1 MPQNILCVFG
11 TRPEAIKMAPVLQA
25 LASAP
30 GMRPILCVTGQHRE
44 MLDSALAAFGL
55 TPDHD
60 LAIMRPG
67 QDLNAMMA
75 AVLAGLGPLLARL
88 RPDWLLV
95 HGDTTTALAATL
107 AGFHAGVPVGHVEAG
122 LRSGDLARPWPEEMN
137 RLLVDRLARL
147 HFAPTADARDN
158 LLREG
163 LDPAGIEVTGNTVI
177 DALRL
182 AQARL
187 AADGALRARIE
198 AGWPSLDPARRL
210 ILVTAHRRESQGA
223 PFAAICRALARLAAR
238 DDVELV
244 YPLHLNP
251 AVGDP
256 ARRLLG
262 GLPRLH
268 LLPPQDYPAFTH
280 LLARADLVLTD
291 SGGLQEEAPALG
303 KPVLV
308 MRAVTER
315 PEAVAAGTVELV
327 GLAEDDIVAAVGRV
341 LEDASQA
348 ARSARAIN
356 PYGDGQAAA
365 RIVAR
370 LRREGSDPP
379 A

>member
-25 LASAP
+25 LAAEP

-55 TPDHD
+55 TPHHD

-137 RLLVDRLARL
+137 RVVVDRLARL
-147 HFAPTADARDN
+147 HFAPTPAARDN

-182 AQARL
+182 AQTRL

-198 AGWPSLDPARRL
+198 AGWPRLDPARRL

-223 PFAAICRALARLAAR
+223 PFEAICRALIRVAAR
-238 DDVELV
+238 ADVELV

-268 LLPPQDYPAFTH
+268 LLPPQDYLAFTH
-280 LLARADLVLTD
+280 LLGRAELVLTD

-327 GLAEDDIVAAVGRV
+327 GLAEQGIVAAVDRV
-341 LEDASQA
+341 LDDATHA
-348 ARSARAIN
+348 ARFSRAVN
-356 PYGDGQAAA
+356 PYGDGQAAG

-370 LRREGSDPP
+370 LRREGSRPP